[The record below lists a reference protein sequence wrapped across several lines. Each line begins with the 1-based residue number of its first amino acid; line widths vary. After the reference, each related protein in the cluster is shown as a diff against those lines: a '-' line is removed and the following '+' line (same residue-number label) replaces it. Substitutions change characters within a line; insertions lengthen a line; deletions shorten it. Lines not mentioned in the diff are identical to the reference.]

1 MTAGRYLRA
10 VCVVACA
17 CAATVAYAGV
27 LIRPGREFRS
37 TTAGSYEVSVK
48 KNGTAEVSLSGDR
61 PVFMKAYPAIWFEG
75 KAAPEPL
82 QVRGARSSRYAV
94 NDQLGQG
101 HGVTVSGDTCLWS
114 QRIYPAEPYFTVQV
128 AYTNTSKKPVQVKM
142 LSPWFAGDGKR
153 GGFTMGAGT
162 LDAAFLDGGRQ
173 FPGDVTAPG
182 LRSGPGVAMWNFG
195 AYNRA
200 NGRSLIAGF
209 LTYSRAYGQFRA
221 NSPITDKDGASRF
234 GSFSAEC
241 IYDPP
246 VTVEPGQ
253 QLVSEAVYFSV
264 GERNPLEGLERYG
277 HAVRRAN
284 GLRRPPAFLPH
295 GWDSWSTEYRS
306 EINEARVLENLDAMA
321 SHLSRYGWNH
331 FAIDDGWQLALGDWE
346 PDPERFPKGM
356 KWIADRIHERGLT
369 AGLWV
374 APFRVST
381 DSRLAKEHPEWLRGP
396 NALGRQAVGDNDRIL
411 DITAP
416 GAYDYV
422 RNLASKIGNDW
433 GFDALM
439 EADYVYYLPLA
450 ESYHDSSKTRVEI
463 HRMGMEALR
472 EGLGAEKV
480 IMGFA
485 PQPVTAM
492 FAEGMRIGNDCAP
505 IWRQAPGRWPWGC
518 VETLRNA
525 AKKYYMSGAVWWPD
539 QDCVFFAHPATRDR
553 WGVADL
559 PALTRDQS
567 IAWLTGAAMT
577 GGVVKIGDRF
587 SALEPGEFEL
597 LRKLLP
603 VLDRPAR
610 PIDLFDSDSPQIW
623 TVPVR
628 SPIGEWTMLAA
639 FNWSEST
646 DQTFTVPFSQLGLAA
661 DGFYTVYGFWEDTYY
676 GTAEKEIRVA
686 VPPGAVR
693 LLCLRRYTGK
703 PMFIA
708 TNRHWSCGATDFT
721 RLEWDEGRRT
731 LRGAFN
737 GISNTDYRLRVLVP
751 EPFQLAGVRAN
762 SPSVDSKL
770 EGNMLTIHLRCET
783 NSEVQWEAKF

>member
-1 MTAGRYLRA
+1 MAVGRYRRA
-10 VCVVACA
+10 VCLVAWA
-17 CAATVAYAGV
+17 CAASTAYAGV
-27 LIRPGREFRS
+27 MIRPGREFRS

-48 KNGTAEVSLSGDR
+48 KNGTAEVSLTGDQ
-61 PVFMKAYPAIWFEG
+61 PVFINAYPAIWFDG
-75 KAAPEPL
+75 KPAPEPL
-82 QVRGARSSRYAV
+82 PVRGTHSSRHEVKDAF
-94 NDQLGQG
+94 GQG
-101 HGVTVSGDTCLWS
+101 HGVTLSNESCIWS
-114 QRIYPAEPYFTVQV
+114 QRVYPAEPYFTVQV
-128 AYTNTSKKPVQVKM
+128 AYTNTTKKPVRVKM

-153 GGFTMGAGT
+153 GGFTLGAGT
-162 LDAAFLDGGRQ
+162 LDARFLDGGRQ
-173 FPGDVTAPG
+173 FPGDVLAPG
-182 LRSGPGVAMWNFG
+182 LRSGPGATMWNFG
-195 AYNRA
+195 AYNGS

-209 LTYSRAYGQFRA
+209 LTYARAYGQFRCE
-221 NSPITDKDGASRF
+221 SPLTDKDRTGRF
-234 GSFSAEC
+234 AAFSAEC
-241 IYDPP
+241 VYDPP

-264 GERNPLEGLERYG
+264 GERDPLAGLERYA

-284 GLRRPPAFLPH
+284 NLRRPPRFLPH
-295 GWDSWSTEYRS
+295 GWDSWSTEYGS
-306 EINEARVLENLDAMA
+306 DINEARMLENLDAM
-321 SHLSRYGWNH
+321 STQLSRYGWNH
-331 FAIDDGWQLALGDWE
+331 FAIDDGWQIANGDWE
-346 PDPERFPKGM
+346 PNPERFPKGM
-356 KWIADRIHERGLT
+356 KWIADRIHEKGLT
-369 AGLWV
+369 AGIWI
-374 APFRVST
+374 APFRVSA

-396 NALGRQAVGDNDRIL
+396 NALGRQVVGDNDRIL

-422 RNLASKIGNDW
+422 KNLASKIGNEW

-463 HRMGMEALR
+463 HRMGMQALR
-472 EGLGAEKV
+472 EGMGADKV

-485 PQPVTAM
+485 PQPITAM

-559 PALTRDQS
+559 PALTREQS
-567 IAWLTGAAMT
+567 IAWLTGAALT

-587 SALEPGEFEL
+587 SGLDPAEFEL
-597 LRKLLP
+597 LQKLLP

-610 PIDLFDSDSPQIW
+610 PIDLFESDTPQIW
-623 TVPVR
+623 TIPVR

-639 FNWSEST
+639 FNWNESA
-646 DQTFTVPFSQLGLAA
+646 DQTFSISFSQLGLAA
-661 DGFYTVYGFWEDTYY
+661 DGFYTVYGFWEEKYY

-686 VPPGAVR
+686 VPAGAVR

-708 TNRHWSCGATDFT
+708 TSRHWSCGATDFT
-721 RLEWDEGRRT
+721 KLEWDEGGRT
-731 LRGAFN
+731 LRGAFD
-737 GISNTDYRLRVLVP
+737 GVSNTEYRLRLLVP
-751 EPFQLAGVRAN
+751 EPFRLSGVQVN
-762 SPSVDSKL
+762 SSPARSTL
-770 EGNMLTIHLRCET
+770 EGNILTIEHRCET
-783 NSEVQWEAKF
+783 NSEVTWEASF